1 MNTTKLNTFQNN
13 WYQPGGNALSRVLW
27 YTCNA
32 LIMKSGLPGSSWR
45 AFLLR
50 VFGATVGKSVVIKPR
65 VSIKYPWRVRVG
77 DYTWIGEGCWIDN
90 LGNVAIGAH
99 CCLSQGSMLLCG
111 NHNYK
116 KTTFDLMVGE
126 ITLEDGVW
134 IGAQALVAPGI
145 TCHNHSILTAG
156 SIATKNLD
164 AYGIYTGNPAVKVR
178 ERNIEE

>member
-1 MNTTKLNTFQNN
+1 
-13 WYQPGGNALSRVLW
+13 
-27 YTCNA
+27 
-32 LIMKSGLPGSSWR
+32 
-45 AFLLR
+45 
-50 VFGATVGKSVVIKPR
+50 
-65 VSIKYPWRVRVG
+65 
-77 DYTWIGEGCWIDN
+77 
-90 LGNVAIGAH
+90 
-99 CCLSQGSMLLCG
+99 MLLCG

-164 AYGIYTGNPAVKVR
+164 AYGIYIGNPAVKVR